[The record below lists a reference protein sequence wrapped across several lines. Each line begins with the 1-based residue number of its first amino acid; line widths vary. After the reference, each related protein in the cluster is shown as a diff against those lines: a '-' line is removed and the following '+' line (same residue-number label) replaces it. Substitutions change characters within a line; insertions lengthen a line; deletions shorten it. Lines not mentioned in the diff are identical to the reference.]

1 MKAVNNYIIVEKIK
15 TEQNKVAGLIMT
27 ENIDDDNRYIK
38 AKAISVGNLVE
49 GIKDGDVVYYDKHA
63 GHGVQYK
70 ETLYYVIRNVDVV
83 LIDYV
88 ATTL

>member
-1 MKAVNNYIIVEKIK
+1 MKAVNNYIIVQKIK
-15 TEQNKVAGLIMT
+15 TEQKKVAGLIMT
-27 ENIDDDNRYIK
+27 EKIDDDNRYIK

-83 LIDYV
+83 LID
-88 ATTL
+88 